1 MLNQGNICSPIMK
14 CQRNG
19 FDFCIMEFY
28 LNKTK
33 ELFNSGEWK
42 KFFRNISHFVVF
54 GLTACGRKAWEEK
67 ETSKDT
73 SMALIHQEQSFT
85 SELFKVIQDAV
96 SLIFL
101 YRTMWLFRV
110 TSPSASIKWD
120 VQSVYIPSSIRGSY
134 FEVENLRNMET
145 VFILSLCG
153 TQRQES
159 QGSWYDRV
167 E

>member
-1 MLNQGNICSPIMK
+1 MDQIEFVMDFNNNDTEIPEHQLGVHALQLEAKDFVNRSKAKNNPQRREHSRTEFGQMLNHGNICSPIMK

-33 ELFNSGEWK
+33 ELFNSGELK

-73 SMALIHQEQSFT
+73 SIVLIHQEQSFT

-101 YRTMWLFRV
+101 YRTM
-110 TSPSASIKWD
+110 
-120 VQSVYIPSSIRGSY
+120 
-134 FEVENLRNMET
+134 
-145 VFILSLCG
+145 
-153 TQRQES
+153 
-159 QGSWYDRV
+159 
-167 E
+167 